1 MTVEPRVEEL
11 LATIRKAI
19 DHDISE
25 LDKANPNKPPRATG
39 NMSGAMREMR
49 VTYGEPSPSRQE
61 VDQELAR
68 LRQRVGRPKLESQFP
83 SKDSP
88 PITRP
93 TVLGEPRGGQVSSI
107 LAGQREPLPPLRQPL
122 PLRQSFAREVE
133 ELPQPTR
140 IEPLPPAPVDYS
152 PYPAEPVW
160 APEPQMQAD
169 PYYQPAPPQALM
181 SPQAAYA
188 AQSSFQALTNAL
200 MAQVGGDGRLEDMAK
215 EIMRPMLKQWLD
227 DQLPTLV
234 EKLVREEIE
243 RVARRGR

>member
-25 LDKANPNKPPRATG
+25 LDRANPNKAPRASG

-49 VTYGEPSPSRQE
+49 VTYGEPSPSRQD

-68 LRQRVGRPKLESQFP
+68 LRQRVGRPKLEAQFP
-83 SKDSP
+83 SNESP
-88 PITRP
+88 PMTRP
-93 TVLGEPRGGQVSSI
+93 NVLGEARGGQVSSI

-133 ELPQPTR
+133 EMPPQP
-140 IEPLPPAPVDYS
+140 IAPMVPEPVPYGA
-152 PYPAEPVW
+152 YPAEQVW

-169 PYYQPAPPQALM
+169 PYYQPPPQQALM

-200 MAQVGGDGRLEDMAK
+200 MAQVGGEGRLEEMAK
-215 EIMRPMLKQWLD
+215 DIMRPMLKQRLD